1 MVEFLEENIGKH
13 VLDISLGNELLGMTS
28 KVLATKAKVNKLD
41 YLKLKSFC
49 SAEETINEVKRPL
62 TEREKTFANDISDK
76 GLKSK
81 I

>member
-41 YLKLKSFC
+41 YLKLKIFC
-49 SAEETINEVKRPL
+49 TAKEIINQSSRK
-62 TEREKTFANDISDK
+62 
-76 GLKSK
+76 
-81 I
+81 